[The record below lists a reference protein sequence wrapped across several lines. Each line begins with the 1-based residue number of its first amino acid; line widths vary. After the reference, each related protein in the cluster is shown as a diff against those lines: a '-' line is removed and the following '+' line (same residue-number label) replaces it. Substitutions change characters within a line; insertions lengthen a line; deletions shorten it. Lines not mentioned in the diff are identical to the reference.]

1 MVDDRVARQ
10 TPRPAK
16 RTPLSTSGAT
26 LPRPFPA
33 HRLLVGALIVGAVAL
48 VVAHRAYQ
56 TAEIGVAGV
65 VLGLLT
71 PGSVYV
77 AASRQTVYFGLG
89 TTHPLG
95 LQMTPECTSA
105 FLVIPLVLVAAALIA
120 LRPRIARRVLGS
132 LALAAV
138 VLIVVNQ
145 LRILALAG
153 LVGWLGTDRGYYW
166 GHTMIGSLVSVIGG
180 AIALVLFVW
189 LATRPPKAERRAAA
203 DAGRDR

>member
-1 MVDDRVARQ
+1 M
-10 TPRPAK
+10 
-16 RTPLSTSGAT
+16 SISGAT
-26 LPRPFPA
+26 LSRPFSA
-33 HRLLVGALIVGAVAL
+33 HRLLVGALIALAVVL
-48 VVAHRAYQ
+48 VVGHRAYQ
-56 TAEIGVAGV
+56 TAEIGLAGIVLGVFTPGGVYVVAG
-65 VLGLLT
+65 
-71 PGSVYV
+71 
-77 AASRQTVYFGLG
+77 RQAVYFGLG

-105 FLVIPLVLVAAALIA
+105 FLVIPLLLVGAALIA
-120 LRPRIARRVLGS
+120 LRPRISRRVLFS
-132 LALAAV
+132 LAVATV

-189 LATRPPKAERRAAA
+189 LATRPPKAERRAAR
-203 DAGRDR
+203 DQAGRAG